1 MTTKELIRAAE
12 QAQAQLDEI
21 QRLSDLLDADPD
33 NDELQDELRGL
44 ALSQEVRSCWQT
56 IGQELEAGM
65 DRLVL
70 CTGGPHVEIVGSLDG
85 AGDPDAAT
93 LYCQD
98 WYTPKEEVPISKE
111 EEKML
116 LWFAQSFYW
125 GN

>member
-12 QAQAQLDEI
+12 QAQAQLDSI

-33 NDELQDELRGL
+33 NDELQDELRDL

-65 DRLVL
+65 YRLVL
-70 CTGGPHVEIVGSLDG
+70 CTGGPHVEIVGSLG
-85 AGDPDAAT
+85 VGGDPDSAT

-98 WYTPKEEVPISKE
+98 WYTRKEEVPISQPE
-111 EEKML
+111 EELL

>member
-1 MTTKELIRAAE
+1 MTTATLRQAAE

-33 NDELQDELRGL
+33 NDDLQDELRNI
-44 ALSQEVRSCWQT
+44 ALSQEVRSCWQ
-56 IGQELEAGM
+56 ILGQPLEAGM
-65 DRLVL
+65 YRLVL

-85 AGDPDAAT
+85 VGDPDAAT

-98 WYTPKEEVPISKE
+98 WGTQKTEVPISQPE
-111 EEKML
+111 EELL
-116 LWFAQSFYW
+116 LWFARSFYW